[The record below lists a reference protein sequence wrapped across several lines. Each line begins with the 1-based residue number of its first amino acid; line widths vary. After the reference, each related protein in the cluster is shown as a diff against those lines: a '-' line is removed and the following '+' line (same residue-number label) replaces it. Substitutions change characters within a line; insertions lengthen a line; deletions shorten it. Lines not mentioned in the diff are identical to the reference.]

1 MPLDPQVQAILDAV
15 SRFHQGPRA
24 MPTMQTLG
32 ALAARQLYERQALAL
47 DIASVPLEIVEDHRV
62 ALKHCWELGGNLRAQ
77 AAVPVPRKIV
87 IRQYCA
93 VAPNWATPLPA
104 VLFFHGG
111 GFTIGSVNT
120 HDRICRMLAKEV
132 GCQVFSVDYR
142 LAPETTFPGAVDD
155 AFASLEWLRENA
167 HQLGVDIDA
176 IAVAGDSAGGTLA
189 AACAIF
195 ARDSGWPLRLQAL
208 IYPGLSH
215 DQKTDSHE
223 RLKSGYLLDADLIQW
238 FFNQYL
244 RDPRDRQD
252 WRFSPL
258 LHPALS
264 GQAPVWIAHAEFD
277 PLRDEGLAYAQR
289 LREAGVSVAEKTY
302 AGMVHAFFQHAGA
315 VSLARHAHRDCVE
328 ALRIALF

>member
-32 ALAARQLYERQALAL
+32 AQAARQLYERQAQAL
-47 DIASVPLEIVEDHRV
+47 DIAAVALELVEDHQV
-62 ALKHCWELGGNLRAQ
+62 ALKHSWELGGNLRAQ
-77 AAVPVPRKIV
+77 AAVPVSRSIV
-87 IRQYCA
+87 LRQYCA
-93 VAPNWATPLPA
+93 RTPNWAQPLPA

-120 HDRICRMLAKEV
+120 HDRICRMLAHDV

-155 AFASLEWLRENA
+155 AFASLEWLRDNA
-167 HQLGVDIDA
+167 HQLGVDINA

-215 DQKTDSHE
+215 DQKTHSHE
-223 RLKSGYLLDADLIQW
+223 RLKTGYLLDADLIQW
-238 FFNQYL
+238 FFNHYL
-244 RDPRDRQD
+244 RDPGDRSD

-264 GQAPVWIAHAEFD
+264 GLAPAWIAHAEFD
-277 PLRDEGLAYAQR
+277 PLRDEGLAYAER
-289 LREAGVSVAEKTY
+289 LRAAGVTVVEKTY
-302 AGMVHAFFQHAGA
+302 EGMVHAFFQHAGA
-315 VSLARHAHRDCVE
+315 VRKARQAHGDCAE
-328 ALRIALF
+328 ALRAALF